1 MYLKVVLKNDV
12 NDDVGYFER
21 NNADSNFWS
30 LRVGEEYE
38 WRYNNG
44 IFDYFL
50 QLFLRLMIQQR
61 VLGWS
66 FSLKECEVILN
77 KVMNIEW
84 EFFKNGSFLVVLQA

>member
-12 NDDVGYFER
+12 NDDIGCFER
-21 NNADSNFWS
+21 NSADSNFWS

-44 IFDYFL
+44 IFL
-50 QLFLRLMIQQR
+50 LFSATVSKIDDQQR

-84 EFFKNGSFLVVLQA
+84 GFFKNGSFLVVLQT